1 MMPTRGKRSEEV
13 LFLILALTFGRKCSA
28 CDSLLKAHFIC
39 RCGGIGRR
47 VRFKIEFLWS
57 AGSIPAAGI
66 FLELSHLEASVYCM
80 FSCHLVSDKFVS
92 ILLLTRLIVY
102 FDYV

>member
-1 MMPTRGKRSEEV
+1 
-13 LFLILALTFGRKCSA
+13 
-28 CDSLLKAHFIC
+28 
-39 RCGGIGRR
+39 
-47 VRFKIEFLWS
+47 
-57 AGSIPAAGI
+57 
-66 FLELSHLEASVYCM
+66 LSHLQASVYCM